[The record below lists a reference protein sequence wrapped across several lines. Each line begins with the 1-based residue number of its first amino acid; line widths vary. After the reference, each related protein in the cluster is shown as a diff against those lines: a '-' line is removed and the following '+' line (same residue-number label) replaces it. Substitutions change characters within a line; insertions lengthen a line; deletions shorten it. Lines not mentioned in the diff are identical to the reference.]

1 MVVLCRDMIVDVLQP
16 VIVGC
21 HGGFRGLFVHAQDKS
36 FRLIQQIRMG
46 RGGNKVEEIWKIEVA
61 RNFYYSFIG
70 GRR

>member
-1 MVVLCRDMIVDVLQP
+1 
-16 VIVGC
+16 
-21 HGGFRGLFVHAQDKS
+21 
-36 FRLIQQIRMG
+36 MG